1 MANADIPDSSYFAIR
16 EKCRIRDND
25 TQTICQD
32 LHRNIVFYLQ
42 N

>member
-1 MANADIPDSSYFAIR
+1 MPNADIPNSLYFALR
-16 EKCRIRDND
+16 EKCIRDND
-25 TQTICQD
+25 TQTVYQD